1 MRRAIA
7 THGKEKV
14 GVYLISLDE
23 AAAIMEAAAKTRNL
37 TKVRWYG
44 CDGNVLL
51 DSLVTGDAARF
62 AAQTRFTGPEFGQ
75 QDRAASGAATIQKIR
90 DILGRQPDGYSLASY
105 DALWT
110 VAMTWTQTDTTEI
123 SKLKIALEG
132 TAGGAGGPLFGSVEL
147 NGAGD
152 RLTAHYTFWSVE
164 ADGEA
169 CRWVPNAQYSVWSAG
184 APPEL
189 ERIDA

>member
-1 MRRAIA
+1 
-7 THGKEKV
+7 
-14 GVYLISLDE
+14 
-23 AAAIMEAAAKTRNL
+23 
-37 TKVRWYG
+37 
-44 CDGNVLL
+44 
-51 DSLVTGDAARF
+51 
-62 AAQTRFTGPEFGQ
+62 
-75 QDRAASGAATIQKIR
+75 
-90 DILGRQPDGYSLASY
+90 
-105 DALWT
+105 
-110 VAMTWTQTDTTEI
+110 MTWTQTDTTEI